1 MTWNVH
7 KYLQNRRFLRH
18 GNINFRKLARRWFP
32 PAVWLLDVWS
42 NIKQHLNEPVRE
54 NGKRMNPFIEVF
66 QKGRSMHCFCLRL
79 DGLNITSCAFVSLCV
94 ESYCVPV
101 SPCPALLC
109 SSCFEPCILICTL
122 LLVYIS
128 FYLSCLIFCILH
140 FTDFGWFIFF
150 SFFCL
155 SCNNEGSITAEH
167 KISGLWHFGSPFL
180 HYFKLARIQFLCI
193 LPQFQPDVQFISTK
207 LALSSLWDKV
217 RRLQT
222 FEI

>member
-79 DGLNITSCAFVSLCV
+79 DGLNVYHLLCLCQFVCWV
-94 ESYCVPV
+94 
-101 SPCPALLC
+101 LLC
-109 SSCFEPCILICTL
+109 SSVSLSRPFVFFL
-122 LLVYIS
+122 LWT
-128 FYLSCLIFCILH
+128 LH
-140 FTDFGWFIFF
+140 FDLYFAFGLYIF
-150 SFFCL
+150 L
-155 SCNNEGSITAEH
+155 
-167 KISGLWHFGSPFL
+167 PFL
-180 HYFKLARIQFLCI
+180 FNLLYFAFHRFWMIHF
-193 LPQFQPDVQFISTK
+193 FFFFFV
-207 LALSSLWDKV
+207 
-217 RRLQT
+217 
-222 FEI
+222 